1 MYPHGGNLDYAI
13 AEYGGEFS
21 EWLDLSTGINLYP
34 YPHVNVSDNS
44 FHCLPYE
51 SKLNDLKQAAAIYYD
66 IPSDMEILPTA
77 GVQQGIQSV
86 RYLGNPGIAKILS
99 PTYSEYE
106 IVLKSFGWKV
116 VKVQNLGELSNADL
130 VVLVNPNNPD
140 GRVVEKKEIL
150 ELASYANEIIIDES
164 FADLRPEI
172 SMVPCIN
179 DKDITV
185 FKSVGKFFGL
195 PGMRLGF
202 VIAKYSK
209 IRALKKFTGP
219 WNISGPALEVGLRAL
234 SDQDWVN
241 KTRLRLEEGSKR
253 LTKLLSSSGKLKVI
267 GSTGLFTLV
276 ETRDAKNAQVH
287 FADRKIWTRV
297 FDYSD
302 KWIRL
307 GIPGDEKSWSK
318 LEYALAQF
326 T

>member
-1 MYPHGGNLDYAI
+1 MIFKTYQFYLSKVFSITLLKTFMVFLSLGFILNIFEEINFFKDLEVSI
-13 AEYGGEFS
+13 A
-21 EWLDLSTGINLYP
+21 
-34 YPHVNVSDNS
+34 
-44 FHCLPYE
+44 LPIFLTF
-51 SKLNDLKQAAAIYYD
+51 LN
-66 IPSDMEILPTA
+66 IPSVIFEIFPFIFL
-77 GVQQGIQSV
+77 
-86 RYLGNPGIAKILS
+86 IASQFAFIKLMDQNEI
-99 PTYSEYE
+99 
-106 IVLKSFGWKV
+106 IVLKNFGWKV

-140 GRVVEKKEIL
+140 GRVIEKKEIL

-172 SMVPCIN
+172 SMVRGIN

-219 WNISGPALEVGLRAL
+219 WNISGPALEVGFRAL

-241 KTRLRLEEGSKR
+241 KTRQRLEEGSKR

-276 ETRDAKNAQVH
+276 ETRNAKNAQVH

>member
-1 MYPHGGNLDYAI
+1 MPLIFLSFVFCFRFRKYFFFFIFLFNSSSVFSDEKL
-13 AEYGGEFS
+13 EFNRDVRS
-21 EWLDLSTGINLYP
+21 IL
-34 YPHVNVSDNS
+34 SDNC
-44 FHCLPYE
+44 FECHGPDAANRKAGLRLDTE
-51 SKLNDLKQAAAIYYD
+51 GFISKI
-66 IPSDMEILPTA
+66 
-77 GVQQGIQSV
+77 
-86 RYLGNPGIAKILS
+86 
-99 PTYSEYE
+99 
-106 IVLKSFGWKV
+106 
-116 VKVQNLGELSNADL
+116 
-130 VVLVNPNNPD
+130 VNPNNPD

-209 IRALKKFTGP
+209 IRTLKKFTGP

-241 KTRLRLEEGSKR
+241 KTRLRLKEGSKR

-267 GSTGLFTLV
+267 GSTGLFILV